1 MPVCARQ
8 DTGTTQRRRHYSEK
22 VPKQVQLRALNPSVA
37 PVLALLTTVCSHSA
51 TLALRG
57 TNVHTK
63 RTKTGVFTGV
73 DMSRK
78 VLDSRTKPS
87 TVQVV
92 VVHIHLD

>member
-1 MPVCARQ
+1 M
-8 DTGTTQRRRHYSEK
+8 
-22 VPKQVQLRALNPSVA
+22 PKQVQLRALNPSVV
-37 PVLALLTTVCSHSA
+37 PVLALLTTVCSYST

-63 RTKTGVFTGV
+63 RTRTGDLMGV

-78 VLDSRTKPS
+78 VRDSRTKPS

-92 VVHIHLD
+92 VVHINLD

>member
-1 MPVCARQ
+1 MPAK
-8 DTGTTQRRRHYSEK
+8 DTATTQRRRHYSEK
-22 VPKQVQLRALNPSVA
+22 SQTGAIEGSEYSVV
-37 PVLALLTTVCSHSA
+37 PVLALLTTVCSYSA

-63 RTKTGVFTGV
+63 RARTGFSTGV

-78 VLDSRTKPS
+78 VRDSRTKPS